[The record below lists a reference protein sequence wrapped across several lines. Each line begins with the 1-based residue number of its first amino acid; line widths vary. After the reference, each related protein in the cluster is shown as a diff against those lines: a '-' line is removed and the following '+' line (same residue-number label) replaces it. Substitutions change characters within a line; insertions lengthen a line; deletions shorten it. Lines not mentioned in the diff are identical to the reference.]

1 MRDGD
6 HEKHAAAAPETAL
19 PASAQAVS
27 TYAMQLLFVMLLL
40 LLLHLCICLLV
51 DHKPH
56 PAESLSDTVNEDE
69 ISKASKQ

>member
-27 TYAMQLLFVMLLL
+27 TYAMQLLFVMLL
-40 LLLHLCICLLV
+40 HLCICLLV

-56 PAESLSDTVNEDE
+56 PAESLSDSVNEDE